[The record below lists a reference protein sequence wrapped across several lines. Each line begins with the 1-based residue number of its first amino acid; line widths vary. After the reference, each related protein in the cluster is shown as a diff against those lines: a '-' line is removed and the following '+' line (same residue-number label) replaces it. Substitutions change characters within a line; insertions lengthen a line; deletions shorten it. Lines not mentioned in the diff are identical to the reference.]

1 MLIEEAI
8 NARLRNYAPLY
19 ALIGGS
25 PAAARVFPL
34 SFPQVDPATGAVMTY
49 PVVTFQKITSQDQ
62 HAMHSLPTLTEAH
75 FETQVWAWQYSDAK
89 AVGRRIFDALY
100 GFIGL
105 LSVVKAVATLTS
117 SGAIATARVVDHNC
131 VAGDSVA
138 IAGAS
143 PNDYNGAAI
152 SVASVV
158 DRDHF
163 TYAVTSGLTTP
174 ATGTITCTGT
184 VSVSAILSD
193 RDRDMRDPETQLFQ
207 LVQDFTVWH
216 RP

>member
-1 MLIEEAI
+1 
-8 NARLRNYAPLY
+8 
-19 ALIGGS
+19 
-25 PAAARVFPL
+25 
-34 SFPQVDPATGAVMTY
+34 
-49 PVVTFQKITSQDQ
+49 
-62 HAMHSLPTLTEAH
+62 MHSLPTLAEAH
-75 FETQVWAWQYSDAK
+75 FSTQVWAWQYADAK

-105 LSVVKAVATLTS
+105 LPVVKAVATLTA
-117 SGAIATARVVDHNC
+117 SGIVATANVVDHNC
-131 VAGDSVA
+131 MAGDSVA
-138 IAGAS
+138 MAGAVQT
-143 PNDYNGAAI
+143 DYNGAI
-152 SVASVV
+152 TVASVV

-163 TYAVTSGLTTP
+163 TYAVISGLTTP

-193 RDRDMRDPETQLFQ
+193 RDRDMCDPETQLFQ